1 MRVDRPCI
9 TCAVV
14 LGIQI
19 LFSAGAVAA
28 EAPPAAAARVVVLGV
43 SHSNQLVAKG
53 DQPAMLEAFIDR
65 VHPDA
70 ICIERAPQPYS
81 RNDFYEFTYE
91 QQGVVVPY
99 ARRHHIALYPIDWEP
114 SREDELLGWGIDLDT
129 PPELRPDTGFQ
140 AFTTFTR
147 SDLGRKLYD
156 SDNPA
161 TLADVVKW
169 ETHTPDKLSRDMPR
183 RLFLYRTFMQARRI
197 EAVADAHPGQTVLV
211 VVGYFHKHDIEAIL
225 RDDKAVRLVK
235 ASSFGLPTP
244 QEIRQHDRPEYQ
256 YAIATFN
263 LLGKQFSTGVVDTP
277 WVSTIVADLSAKH
290 PDSPEV
296 RLLAT
301 RLALL
306 THAISPAQAIDRY
319 RAILA
324 DSKDM
329 PFTWTG
335 VQDASRVDSYFDP
348 FGNLTVHQRTQVEL
362 ARLLY
367 QTHDTAAAD
376 ALLPKIQARLTP
388 RKAAQLAGY
397 WRRELTHYGKNA
409 VSPQAMRGCCA
420 CGTRRDPGK
429 AAGKRPMTC
438 FRTAPG

>member
-1 MRVDRPCI
+1 M
-9 TCAVV
+9 AVV
-14 LGIQI
+14 RSKARLRYFQFADRSNMRTHRSSIILAIILGIQV
-19 LFSAGAVAA
+19 LFSVSAVAA
-28 EAPPAAAARVVVLGV
+28 EASAATVTRVVVLGV
-43 SHSNQLVAKG
+43 SHSNQLVAEG
-53 DQPAMLEAFIDR
+53 DQPAMLDAFIAR

-70 ICIERAPQPYS
+70 ICIERAPRPYS
-81 RNDFYEFTYE
+81 RGDFYEFTYE

-99 ARRHHIALYPIDWEP
+99 ARRHHIAIYPIDWEP

-147 SDLGRKLYD
+147 SDLDGKLYD
-156 SDNPA
+156 FDNPA
-161 TLADVVKW
+161 NLASVVKW
-169 ETHTPDKLSRDMPR
+169 ETHTPAKLSRDMSR
-183 RLFLYRTFMQARRI
+183 RLFLYRTFMQAKRI
-197 EAVADAHPGQTVLV
+197 EAVARSHRGQTVLV

-225 RDDKAVRLVK
+225 RDDKGVRLIE
-235 ASSFGLPTP
+235 ASRFGLPTP
-244 QEIRQHDRPEYQ
+244 QEIRQHDRPEYE
-256 YAIATFN
+256 YAVATFN
-263 LLGKQFSTGVVDTP
+263 LLGKQFSTGAVNTK
-277 WVSTIVADLSAKH
+277 WVGAIVADLSAKH

-306 THAISPAQAIDRY
+306 THAINPGQAVARY

-324 DSKDM
+324 DGKDV

-362 ARLLY
+362 ARMLY
-367 QTHDTAAAD
+367 QTHDAAAAN
-376 ALLPKIQARLTP
+376 ALLPKIQAQLTP

-397 WRRELTHYGKNA
+397 WQQELLTSHKKN
-409 VSPQAMRGCCA
+409 
-420 CGTRRDPGK
+420 
-429 AAGKRPMTC
+429 
-438 FRTAPG
+438 